1 MTKEDFAKGMAFLS
15 GVYSKSLT
23 PEQLAIWYTFF
34 ETDTLEEFQ
43 RAVRIVSVRSKFMP
57 SIAELKEAIAED
69 AVGMIP
75 ADQAWDKVLYAIRK
89 FGWCQADDAMKSLP
103 PVAQLTVNHL
113 GGFKRICES
122 EDLEWTRKDF
132 MKIYDTNKNREQFEY
147 TTGTLVSIADVV
159 ARRKRL
165 EAGNS

>member
-34 ETDTLEEFQ
+34 EGNTLEEFQ
-43 RAVRIVSVRSKFMP
+43 KAIRKLAVTSKFFP
-57 SIAELKEAIAED
+57 AIAELKEAMAED
-69 AVGMIP
+69 AVGMLT
-75 ADQAWDKVLYAIRK
+75 ADQAWDGVLYAVRK
-89 FGWCQADDAMKSLP
+89 YGAWQADEAMKSLP
-103 PVAQLTVNHL
+103 PAVQLTVNHL
-113 GGFKRICES
+113 GGFQRICMS

-132 MKIYDTNKNREQFEY
+132 MKAYDVNKNREELNY

-159 ARRKRL
+159 ARRKKL
-165 EAGNS
+165 EANS